1 MKASAA
7 LALCIAPLALAKV
20 AHNAFPHARR
30 SQQLDARENNNE
42 ARNKASKGSA
52 VVVNAG
58 TSPNK
63 VTGLSPQE
71 LALLGI
77 SGTGITPNART
88 EVIFLW
94 VNIGGGSP
102 TTVINEAVTTTVTV
116 NAGGGQA
123 VATTPPPAV
132 GGGEAATTTAP
143 AGEPAT
149 SAAPAGPGQTHSVIV
164 GGAAA
169 GLTFVPAQISANIGD
184 TVIFTFNAQNHT
196 ATQSA
201 FDTPCSPLEG
211 GMDSGF
217 QANPNNTVN
226 PPPQV
231 AMQVMVDTPLWF
243 YCKQGNHCGK
253 GMTFS
258 INPTAEKTQA
268 MFQAKAIAQNGAGAG
283 GAITGNAPAG
293 GAAPPAAA
301 PPAAAPP
308 AESPAAAPPAGEA
321 AATPPAA
328 GGEPAATNTN
338 LAAVP
343 TGFAVGNGQVDP
355 GSGACVC
362 AVTCATTSFGG
373 VAVGAQF
380 GGVQS
385 EIPASM
391 LGVGA

>member
-30 SQQLDARENNNE
+30 SQQLEARENNNE

-58 TSPNK
+58 TSPNR

-94 VNIGGGSP
+94 VNIGGGAA

-123 VATTPPPAV
+123 AAPTAPPAV
-132 GGGEAATTTAP
+132 GGGEAATTT
-143 AGEPAT
+143 
-149 SAAPAGPGQTHSVIV
+149 SAAAGPGQTHNVV
-164 GGAAA
+164 LGGAAA
-169 GLTFVPAQISANIGD
+169 GLAFVPSQISAAIGD

-201 FDTPCSPLEG
+201 FDTPCQPLEG

-293 GAAPPAAA
+293 GAAAA
-301 PPAAAPP
+301 PA
-308 AESPAAAPPAGEA
+308 AESPAAAPPAPPAGEA
-321 AATPPAA
+321 ATSAAA
-328 GGEPAATNTN
+328 GGEPAATNTD